1 MPKTF
6 TAGIVGT
13 GSYLPEK
20 ILDNAYFEKTVD
32 TTDEWIFSRTGIK
45 ERRMVPPNTATSD
58 LALEASKKALDMAGL
73 KPEDVDIIVAGTITP
88 DYRFPSTA
96 CILQHK
102 LGCRNIAAFDISA
115 ACCGFVDSVSIVTK
129 FLDNKEYKV
138 GLAIGAEV
146 LTSVTNYE
154 DRSSCILFGDGA
166 GAAVLHADAPG
177 GHILN
182 TFMGSDGEG
191 GDFMIVPSSGSANPV
206 TAETVARKEHLM
218 VIRGKEVYKT
228 AVSRVGQ
235 VVKEACER
243 GGYTVDDLAMIIPHQ
258 MNMRIIEG
266 SSKRLGT
273 PLDKWYA
280 NIEKVGNTS
289 AATIPIALDEIVR
302 GNKLNKGDLAA
313 FTAFGGGITW
323 AGGLMR
329 W

>member
-1 MPKTF
+1 MPRIS

-20 ILDNAYFEKTVD
+20 VLTNEYFERILD

-45 ERRMVPPNTATSD
+45 ERRMVAPGTATSD
-58 LALEASKKALDMAGL
+58 LALEASKRALDMAGL

-88 DYRFPSTA
+88 DYRFPSMA

-102 LGCRNIAAFDISA
+102 LGCRNVAAFDISA

-129 FLDNKEYKV
+129 YLDNKEYKV

-146 LTSVTNYE
+146 LTAITDYE
-154 DRSSCILFGDGA
+154 DRTSCILFGDGA
-166 GAAVLHADAPG
+166 GVAVLHADAPG
-177 GHILN
+177 GHILD

-191 GDFMIVPSSGSANPV
+191 ADFMIVPSSGSANPV
-206 TAETVARKEHLM
+206 SAETVARGEHLM
-218 VIRGKEVYKT
+218 SIRGKEVYKT
-228 AVSRVGQ
+228 AVFRVGQ

-243 GGYTVDDLAMIIPHQ
+243 GGCTLDDLAMIIPHQ

-266 SSKRLGT
+266 ASRRLGT
-273 PLDKWYA
+273 PLEKWYA

-289 AATIPIALDEIVR
+289 AATIPIALDEVVR
-302 GNKLNKGDLAA
+302 GNKLNKGDLVA